1 MDQRGQTIAYPSGT
15 QMLMYCKVLTLFFV
29 FKCLRDL
36 ENSRDNV
43 LFELHKL
50 SDQSHHDKVMLKAYF
65 GDIEMISDLLMKQLR
80 LNLGR
85 TLNIVRKEP
94 TVIVTTLRIIERE
107 EKADEEAL
115 KLEKQTGKTTSQNFF
130 HTC

>member
-1 MDQRGQTIAYPSGT
+1 
-15 QMLMYCKVLTLFFV
+15 
-29 FKCLRDL
+29 
-36 ENSRDNV
+36 
-43 LFELHKL
+43 
-50 SDQSHHDKVMLKAYF
+50 MLKAYF

-115 KLEKQTGKTTSQNFF
+115 KLEKQTGKTIPECCL
-130 HTC
+130 HTFWLFCRFSVTW